1 MRFRGQR
8 CKLFNELAS
17 FCPIL
22 FNPLNKN
29 HLPPPFICPLNTKKA
44 DANMHRPFV
53 YICVTSYFSHP
64 PSALIL
70 HPSSL
75 SPQPSALKPQP
86 SHLSLQPSHLSP
98 LPSYLLHQTSIIY
111 NLSSTRMPSSLFSL
125 PSSPFTLHFSL
136 LI

>member
-29 HLPPPFICPLNTKKA
+29 HLFPPFICPLNTKKA

-75 SPQPSALKPQP
+75 RPQP
-86 SHLSLQPSHLSP
+86 SHLSLLPSYIIPQPSHLSP
-98 LPSYLLHQTSIIY
+98 LPSYIRLLSARATTHTV
-111 NLSSTRMPSSLFSL
+111 SSTASSTENKSE
-125 PSSPFTLHFSL
+125 SEKV
-136 LI
+136 